1 MIEPLLASV
10 STFIQLISIIL
21 ALFLDYLGLEG
32 LFQGKKN
39 HIDLA

>member
-10 STFIQLISIIL
+10 SNFIQLISIIL

-32 LFQGKKN
+32 LLHGKKPN
-39 HIDLA
+39 T